1 MENKKIKIL
10 HFPIRNT
17 NGGVTRTAMKLWK
30 FIDHERFQ
38 FDFATCTKL
47 DFEQDIIDQGCNVHY
62 ISCYAEQNPQQF
74 RKELREILRNGYD
87 AVHLNTNWWK
97 SFEAERAAKEA
108 GVRMILVHAR
118 NTFVDVNDDEQRA
131 KETMIHEKCKKE
143 FSEDVATHFMACSED
158 AADFL
163 FGSQIPKEKIT
174 IFHNAL
180 DISRYT
186 YDEKR
191 RNEIRARLKVSGKF
205 VIGDVGRFAYQKNLK
220 FLISCFYEIQK
231 KEEKAVLL
239 LAGDGYLEEELKKQ
253 VREYQIEDKVI
264 FAGAVDNVEDYL
276 QAMDVFAFPTL
287 FEGLGNVVI
296 EAQTAGLKCV
306 CSTGVPRETRLTE
319 NIEYIPLEKEKWIEA
334 ILKYKEGYVRV
345 KKDEQIRK
353 AGYDIKEEI
362 KKLERI
368 YQEARTK
375 ADD

>member
-47 DFEQDIIDQGCNVHY
+47 DFEQDIIDQGCKVYY
-62 ISCYAEQNPQQF
+62 ISCYAEQNPEQF
-74 RKELREILRNGYD
+74 RKELKEILMNGYD
-87 AVHLNTNWWK
+87 AIHLNTNWWK

-108 GVRMILVHAR
+108 GVKMILVHAR
-118 NTFVDVNDDEQRA
+118 NTFVDVNDDEERT
-131 KETMIHEKCKKE
+131 KEAVIHEKCKRE
-143 FSEDVATHFMACSED
+143 FSKDMATHFMACSDD

-163 FGSQIPKEKIT
+163 FGPQIPKEKIM

-186 YDEKR
+186 YDENKR
-191 RNEIRARLKVSGKF
+191 REIRARLNIADKF

-220 FLISCFYEIQK
+220 FLIDCFYEVQK
-231 KEEKAVLL
+231 REEKAVLL
-239 LAGDGYLEEELKKQ
+239 LVGDGYLEEELKRQ
-253 VREYQIEDKVI
+253 VCEEQIEDKVI
-264 FAGAVDNVEDYL
+264 FAGAVDDVEDYL

-296 EAQTAGLKCV
+296 EAQTAGLKCI
-306 CSTGVPRETRLTE
+306 CSTGVPKETQLTR
-319 NIEYIPLEKEKWIEA
+319 NIEYIKLEKEKWIEA

-345 KKDEQIRK
+345 KTDEQIRK
-353 AGYDIKEEI
+353 AGYDITEEI

-368 YQEARTK
+368 YQAARIG